1 MRKIF
6 YVIAGRLFLQEQKV
20 VVQKG
25 SHGISIYPKYS
36 ADANDQ
42 RRGQASIPIKQR
54 RTSMMGAEAIL
65 MVSPLVKI
73 LH

>member
-1 MRKIF
+1 
-6 YVIAGRLFLQEQKV
+6 